1 MTRTHRNGPVQFA
14 VDVDEIRQQAR
25 AAGELAA
32 VFGLSSFKGCT
43 QGRVI
48 PLADL
53 VRHSFG
59 TRSAD
64 MWVHVPPSVPHKVR
78 P

>member
-1 MTRTHRNGPVQFA
+1 MTASRAHPVQFA
-14 VDVDEIRQQAR
+14 VDLDEIRQQAR
-25 AAGELAA
+25 AASELAA

-43 QGRVI
+43 QGRVM

-64 MWVHVPPSVPHKVR
+64 MWVHVPTSVHPRVR